1 MLTVLG
7 IIFPVFAM
15 IAVGFGVVWKG
26 VVSQSDVGGLGRLVV
41 NVCLPA
47 LLFSAVTSSDHS
59 DFTRPLY
66 LCVYAACGLM
76 NMLIMWT
83 IASAA
88 GAEPTRRA
96 AATLGAS
103 VPNSAYIGYPVLL
116 LALPDIAG
124 PVFAMNVVV
133 ENFLFLPLGL
143 VLLQQSQAT
152 TGRSPFGT
160 AKRLLK
166 NILTRPMLLGLFAGM
181 VVAFLGIPLPDAFAR
196 LVDMIASATP
206 AVALFF
212 IGGTLVGLRLR
223 GHLTYAAL
231 VATAKLVV
239 LPAVAALLL
248 FILSGFGLQF
258 DNPMMASALILS
270 AAVPIFGM
278 YAIFAQEV
286 GHQGM
291 ASIALL
297 ASVVGAF
304 FTLSALLMIL
314 L

>member
-15 IAVGFGVVWKG
+15 IAVGYGVVWKG
-26 VVSQSDVGGLGRLVV
+26 LVSQSDVGGLGRLVV

-47 LLFSAVTSSDHS
+47 LLFSAVTGSDHS

-66 LCVYAACGLM
+66 LCVYAVGGLV

-103 VPNSAYIGYPVLL
+103 VANSAYIGYPILL
-116 LALPDIAG
+116 LALPELAG
-124 PVFAMNVVV
+124 PAFAMNVVV

-143 VLLQQSQAT
+143 ILLQQSRTAT
-152 TGRSPFGT
+152 DNSPLRT

-166 NILTRPMLLGLFAGM
+166 NILTRPMLLGLFAGI
-181 VVAFLGIPLPDAFAR
+181 VVAFAGIPLPDAFVR

-212 IGGTLVGLRLR
+212 IGGTLVGLPLR

-231 VATAKLVV
+231 VATAKLIVM
-239 LPAVAALLL
+239 PALVALLL
-248 FILSGFGLQF
+248 FILSGFGFQF
-258 DNPMMASALILS
+258 TNPMMASALILS
-270 AAVPIFGM
+270 AAVPVFGM

-286 GHQGM
+286 GHEGM
-291 ASIALL
+291 ASIAML

-304 FTLSALLMIL
+304 FTLSALLIVL